1 MSEETKNEELDLIED
16 VSEVELQDDDLV
28 EDVEVETEE
37 HIAEEEVVV
46 EEVVVLLIEVVVL
59 STDNSVDVSTVV
71 DEHAIKIIVSKVN
84 NIFLI
89 G

>member
-1 MSEETKNEELDLIED
+1 MPNSSISYGGSMYT
-16 VSEVELQDDDLV
+16 VV
-28 EDVEVETEE
+28 
-37 HIAEEEVVV
+37 EEVVV

-59 STDNSVDVSTVV
+59 STDNSADVSTVV